1 MSQGDPSTQQAVEAV
16 YNFAAQRL
24 ASGVGPHLVEQEL
37 MQQGLDPQ
45 SARTV
50 VSELSRVK
58 SSALRSAGLKN
69 MGIGALFCIGGIIA
83 TVVTYSIAS
92 ESGGGTYIIAWGPA
106 IFGGIQFFRGLF
118 QVATA

>member
-24 ASGVGPHLVEQEL
+24 ASGAGPHLVEQEL

-50 VSELSRVK
+50 VNELARVK
-58 SSALRSAGLKN
+58 SSALRSAGLRN
-69 MGIGALFCIGGIIA
+69 MGIGALFCIGGIVV
-83 TVVTYSIAS
+83 TVVTYAIAS
-92 ESGGGTYIIAWGPA
+92 ESGGMYFIAYGPA